1 MKKKLGDINHK
12 LVQVALSD
20 KTFNLEKFL
29 KFFEKYTIRE
39 LRLELDDTQ
48 ERLKK
53 QRI

>member
-1 MKKKLGDINHK
+1 MKKKLGGINYK
-12 LVQVALSD
+12 LVQVALSN
-20 KTFNLEKFL
+20 KPFNLGKFL

-53 QRI
+53 QRN